1 MSINLREFDIWVSI
15 FQL

>member
-1 MSINLREFDIWVSI
+1 MSINLREFDIWVSM